1 MRSSPSSIN
10 AGGNLVQVHSPGYK
24 GSWLIGKIKYEK
36 LYKRPHVWKGKEGVG
51 NMAAQRK

>member
-10 AGGNLVQVHSPGYK
+10 AGDNLVQVHSPGYK